1 MRKLKCSGCGGTLA
15 LANTPDGHVIGKCR
29 QCGSEYVVDAKGRQ
43 HVTVEHRFPDAARRA
58 EAAPVHGRRLL
69 IGAAL
74 GGAAVLAGASFL
86 GGAFSTPSRRNA
98 APPPFHAI
106 FNTGGEG
113 AGPGQFRDDPVAVA
127 VDSLDRALVRDGDR
141 RYYAFGPDGRF
152 LNHYARPFHEYASF
166 TALLPGGDLILD
178 HRDQFARVDMESGT
192 VKEVTPAPG
201 LVNEWR
207 HGAANCV
214 TPDGGIAL
222 YRVPDAANEGRPS
235 MGMGTSAPGS
245 DVVIFLDR
253 TLRET
258 HRLTDLL
265 PQAIAPDPMITK
277 APEPVSIAVDG
288 NGSIFIL
295 VIPKE
300 DHDNRTGIFEF
311 NAAGR
316 FQRRIALEQ
325 KYYGSLAIAPDGSLW
340 VQDVWMSEIQHVT
353 PAGVTKYETAGLGR
367 TRDDAPGNIR
377 SLAVYRDGSLAM
389 IGNQRLIRAEL
400 TATRS

>member
-15 LANTPDGHVIGKCR
+15 LVNTPDGHVIGKCR
-29 QCGSEYVVDAKGRQ
+29 HCSTEYVVDAKGHQ
-43 HVTVEHRFPDAARRA
+43 HVTVEHRFPDGAIRA
-58 EAAPVHGRRLL
+58 GTAPVQGRRLL

-74 GGAAVLAGASFL
+74 GGAVVLAGAAFM
-86 GGAFSTPSRRNA
+86 GGSLPTSSRRTAA
-98 APPPFHAI
+98 APPFREI

-113 AGPGQFRDDPVAVA
+113 AAPGQFRDDPVGVA
-127 VDSLDRALVRDGDR
+127 VDSLDRALVRDSDR
-141 RYYAFGPDGRF
+141 RYYVFGPDGRF
-152 LNHYARPFHEYASF
+152 LNHYARPFHEHASF

-178 HRDQFARVDMESGT
+178 YRDQFVRLDMETGT
-192 VKEVTPAPG
+192 VKEVVPAPG

-214 TPDGGIAL
+214 TPDGGLAL
-222 YRVPDAANEGRPS
+222 YRVPDAANDGRPS
-235 MGMGTSAPGS
+235 MGIGASEPGS
-245 DVVIFLDR
+245 DVVILFDR
-253 TLRET
+253 NLRET

-265 PQAIAPDPMITK
+265 PQAIAPDSMITT
-277 APEPVSIAVDG
+277 APEPVSIAIDG

-325 KYYGSLAIAPDGSLW
+325 KYYGSLAVAPDGSLW

-353 PAGVTKYETAGLGR
+353 PTGVTKYQTAGLGR
-367 TRDDAPGNIR
+367 TRGTALGNIR

-389 IGNQRLIRAEL
+389 IGNQRLVRAEM
-400 TATRS
+400 TGARS